1 MEARLCELFKK
12 PENYEVMGEKF
23 LGKTLKN
30 KKYKPLFNYFS
41 HVSLFL
47 LFLNYSFIIKL
58 VCISADLY
66 SI

>member
-47 LFLNYSFIIKL
+47 LSVNYNFISKLDCLSANLN
-58 VCISADLY
+58 